1 MAANLYKCL
10 LLLRCPIKE
19 GAGQKRHLNATF
31 AAIMTIAK
39 GPLPPVVLF
48 FFCFLS
54 QVRLHIL
61 PVDHGVYPT
70 IRNSSSIL
78 FGLSFVILIA

>member
-39 GPLPPVVLF
+39 GPLSPVVLF
-48 FFCFLS
+48 FSVSFLRCGCIFYLLITEFTQPKGTVHLFCS
-54 QVRLHIL
+54 DCH
-61 PVDHGVYPT
+61 
-70 IRNSSSIL
+70 SL
-78 FGLSFVILIA
+78 F